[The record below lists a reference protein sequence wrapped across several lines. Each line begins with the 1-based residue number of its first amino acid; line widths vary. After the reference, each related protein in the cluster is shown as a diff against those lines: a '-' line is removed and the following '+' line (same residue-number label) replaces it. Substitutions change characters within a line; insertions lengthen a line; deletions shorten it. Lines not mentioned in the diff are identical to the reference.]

1 MIATPPLPLPPLPPL
16 GILIRAFGLPLSSAS
31 LCEPNMPSIPPPRLL
46 NAVTPATSR
55 SRRKLS
61 RMSPLRMWLYSCAT
75 TPCSSSLSRNLS
87 APAVTQREAASQV
100 VPATNALTSPESSS
114 THTDGMGTPDA
125 MDISSQ
131 TLKSLRRASDFASLP
146 FVRERTTCFAPMRAI
161 SFSGDERSSLFT
173 RKPTKTTRNETR
185 SEYPT
190 TAGLST
196 NGQNARSFSSMRKRK
211 SVHAPHAKTNA
222 AAATTA
228 ATARTASATSRP
240 VFRRASS
247 WSANGSIRT

>member
-1 MIATPPLPLPPLPPL
+1 MPESPSP
-16 GILIRAFGLPLSSAS
+16 SAS
-31 LCEPNMPSIPPPRLL
+31 LFEPNMPSMPFPSWL
-46 NAVTPATSR
+46 NAVTPATSIR
-55 SRRKLS
+55 SRKFS

-75 TPCSSSLSRNLS
+75 TPCSSSRSRNLS

-114 THTDGMGTPDA
+114 TQTDGIGTPDA
-125 MDISSQ
+125 IDISSQ
-131 TLKSLRRASDFASLP
+131 TLKSLNLASDFASLP

-173 RKPTKTTRNETR
+173 RKPMRTTRNETR
-185 SEYPT
+185 SDHAI
-190 TAGLST
+190 TAGFST
-196 NGQNARSFSSMRKRK
+196 NGQNARSLSSMRKRK
-211 SVHAPHAKTNA
+211 IVHAPHAKTHA

-228 ATARTASATSRP
+228 ATARTASETSRP